1 MMFAVSLTPGAE
13 GVPAGHAGFLAGR
26 YRNGALS
33 DAWTDVSRCADG
45 TFVGYVPACTCG
57 WRGAVQPA
65 TAPGRFLSS
74 RAWRDEHL
82 AGLEACPVAGRP
94 PSCSA
99 VA

>member
-1 MMFAVSLTPGAE
+1 MPGSW
-13 GVPAGHAGFLAGR
+13 PGR

-57 WRGAVQPA
+57 WRGAVQQA

-82 AGLEACPVAGRP
+82 ASLAGVPFAGKPLSRN
-94 PSCSA
+94 A

>member
-1 MMFAVSLTPGAE
+1 MMFAVSLTPGTE

-82 AGLEACPVAGRP
+82 AGLEPFPVAGRP